1 MKERKSHMWMNV
13 STVDDDFFR
22 RSIETVF
29 QINGTLSQLEQKQQ
43 QRRKFSTI

>member
-1 MKERKSHMWMNV
+1 MNV
-13 STVDDDFFR
+13 STDDDDIFR

-43 QRRKFSTI
+43 QQRRKCSTI